1 MRPNKL
7 KPICKPQTIAF
18 YAKIEFKN
26 AYTARLYGLF
36 SHLII
41 EKTAINDM
49 TNLTID
55 RLTLKLSGISQQE
68 GQNLARLVINK
79 LATSEIS
86 SYSARDAPA
95 LQLNINTQPNTNID
109 WLANQIV
116 SEILRQLNQTI
127 T

>member
-1 MRPNKL
+1 
-7 KPICKPQTIAF
+7 
-18 YAKIEFKN
+18 
-26 AYTARLYGLF
+26 
-36 SHLII
+36 
-41 EKTAINDM
+41 M

-68 GQNLARLVINK
+68 GQHLARLVTNR

-95 LQLNINTQPNTNID
+95 LKLNINAQPNANVD

-116 SEILRQLNQTI
+116 SEVLRQLNQTI

>member
-1 MRPNKL
+1 
-7 KPICKPQTIAF
+7 
-18 YAKIEFKN
+18 
-26 AYTARLYGLF
+26 
-36 SHLII
+36 
-41 EKTAINDM
+41 M

-68 GQNLARLVINK
+68 GQHLAGLVTNK
-79 LATSEIS
+79 LAASEIS

-95 LQLNINTQPNTNID
+95 LQLNINAPPNANVD

-116 SEILRQLNQTI
+116 SEVLRQLNQTI